1 MLQSNLCGI
10 YSPINWYF
18 NTLNHDHQLVWSCVL
33 LTGEYARLEDLQ
45 LSGVGTDWDCSLMD
59 PLTAGWSK
67 HWLRC
72 SCHGPNYSWEEWSL
86 IEMFLSQTHLQLSGV
101 GTDCNYPVTD
111 SLTAGWSGHWHWDF
125 PIRDTLTAG
134 CSGHWHWDFLVRDSL
149 TAGWSGHWL
158 QLSCQGLTY
167 SWVEW
172 VLALRRSCQGPSYSW
187 VQWAMA
193 LRLSCHRLTYSWVEW
208 ALIATILSRT
218 HLQLGAVGTGTETFL
233 SGTHLQLGAVGT
245 DTEYLVMDPLTA
257 GWSGL
262 YLSYMGLGYTLQSV
276 QHHILAKWSST
287 NHAQ

>member
-86 IEMFLSQTHLQLSGV
+86 IEMFLSGTHLQLGGV
-101 GTDCNYPVTD
+101 GTDCNYPVRD
-111 SLTAGWSGHWHWDF
+111 SLTAGWSGYWHWDV
-125 PIRDTLTAG
+125 PVRDPLTAG
-134 CSGHWHWDFLVRDSL
+134 CSGQWHWDFPVTDSL

-158 QLSCQGLTY
+158 QLSCHGLTYSWVQWALALRHSCQGLTY
-167 SWVEW
+167 SWV
-172 VLALRRSCQGPSYSW
+172 
-187 VQWAMA
+187 QWA
-193 LRLSCHRLTYSWVEW
+193 LTQN
-208 ALIATILSRT
+208 ILSWT
-218 HLQLGAVGTGTETFL
+218 HLQLGGVASTCLIWGL
-233 SGTHLQLGAVGT
+233 DTHCKAFSTISWPNEVAQIMHNSYYVLWKVLCGSLAIICV
-245 DTEYLVMDPLTA
+245 PL
-257 GWSGL
+257 
-262 YLSYMGLGYTLQSV
+262 
-276 QHHILAKWSST
+276 I
-287 NHAQ
+287 